1 MLLKILKI
9 IILFAVFSSESF
21 AQMGGVPNPGA
32 SALQDAV
39 QKYTIAGISVEG
51 NKYSDSE
58 TIITLSGLRA
68 GEDIQYPFDPKIQT
82 AIKNIWDR
90 KQFSDVRLTVDNVT
104 PAGLFLRI
112 EVDEY
117 PRLNKM
123 IIKNNDK
130 LDDFDIEEAT
140 NKIRGDI
147 ISNYDLYLMEKSIK
161 RKYDEEDLSFATVD
175 IDMQQTDTA
184 GYVNLDIY
192 VEEGIKFKVK
202 EISFEGNEQLDANDL
217 KKSFD
222 ETKEKSWWRFWRS
235 AKFDEEEY
243 KADLELLIKHYKS
256 EGFIDANIVSDTVIY
271 DEEDER
277 VNINIKVN
285 EGQRVYVRDI
295 TFDGNTV
302 YPDNVL
308 RQRLEFKKG
317 DPYDMTKFEMNL
329 LGNENQTD
337 ASSLYLD
344 NGYLQAMLQPKEVRI
359 APDTVDIVVN
369 VYENERYTINKVRI
383 VGNTKT
389 KDKVIRRELYTRP
402 GDYFD
407 RSAIIRSIRA
417 LGVLQYFNPE
427 GLQPDVQPSEND
439 ATTVDIIYKVEER
452 STDTFNASVGF
463 AGSFGLTGALG
474 LTFNNFS
481 ITEPLKGGGGQVF
494 NFNWEF
500 GQANRYRTFSLGFTE
515 PWLMD
520 EPTTVGFNI
529 FDTYYNFSTLEQ
541 RRTGVSLNF
550 GRRFKWP
557 DDYWRGD
564 WSLRYILN
572 DNATSSIYYR
582 EGQYSE
588 VTLAQK
594 ISRVSINNTF
604 FPSRG
609 SKFSLSNDLAMGAL
623 KVGETDY
630 LKSELKFEM
639 YNPILQIDNSDKLV
653 FMLSSQFGYITGI
666 QTDTTISQIELYRMG
681 GNGLG
686 GFNVTPLRGYPDNEV
701 GNRTGNRLLAK
712 YTAELRFA
720 VALDPMPVYLYAFA
734 EAGNVWT
741 DLNRSDIFD
750 LKRAAGVGVQMMIN
764 PIGIIGFSYGYGFD
778 TYGTGDEISGW
789 KFLFHLGQY

>member
-9 IILFAVFSSESF
+9 FSVFLLVSSGLYAQFGGMPAQGSSLEES
-21 AQMGGVPNPGA
+21 
-32 SALQDAV
+32 V
-39 QKYTIAGISVEG
+39 QKYNIAGISVEG

-58 TIITLSGLRA
+58 TIITLSGLRV
-68 GEDIQYPFDPKIQT
+68 GEDIQYPFDPKIQS
-82 AIKNIWDR
+82 AIQNIWDR
-90 KQFSDVRLTVDNVT
+90 KQFSNVKLTVDNIT
-104 PAGLFLRI
+104 PVGVFLRI
-112 EVDEY
+112 EVEEY
-117 PRLNKM
+117 SRLNK
-123 IIKNNDK
+123 IIIENNDE

-140 NKIRGDI
+140 GKIRGDI
-147 ISNYDLYLMEKSIK
+147 ISNYDLYLMEQNIK
-161 RKYDEEDLSFATVD
+161 KKYAEEGLLYAKVEIDKQETENPGYIDLS
-175 IDMQQTDTA
+175 
-184 GYVNLDIY
+184 IY
-192 VEEGIKFKVK
+192 VEEGIEFRVR
-202 EISFEGNEQLDANDL
+202 SVTFEGNEFIDDKEL
-217 KKSFD
+217 KKSFE

-235 AKFDEEEY
+235 AKFDNDKFDE
-243 KADLELLIKHYKS
+243 DLELLVKHYKS
-256 EGFIDANIVSDTVIY
+256 QGFIDAAVLQDTIVY
-271 DEEDER
+271 DEEEER
-277 VNINIKVN
+277 VDIRVKVD
-285 EGQRVYVRDI
+285 EGQKVYVRNI
-295 TFDGNTV
+295 TFEGNTV
-302 YPDNVL
+302 YPDKIL
-308 RQRLEFKKG
+308 KDRLEFKKG

-329 LGNENQTD
+329 LGNENQSD

-344 NGYLQAMLQPKEVRI
+344 NGYLQAMLQPKEIRV
-359 APDTVDIVVN
+359 ASDTVDIVVN
-369 VYENERYTINKVRI
+369 VYENDRYTINKVKI
-383 VGNTKT
+383 VGNSKT

-427 GLQPDVQPSEND
+427 GLQPDVQPSATD
-439 ATTVDIIYKVEER
+439 ATAVDIIYKVEER

-463 AGSFGLTGALG
+463 AGSFGLTGAVG

-481 ITEPLKGGGGQVF
+481 ITEPLKGGGGQIF

-541 RRTGVSLNF
+541 RRTGVALNF

-582 EGQYSE
+582 EGKYSE
-588 VTLAQK
+588 VTLGQR
-594 ISRVSINNTF
+594 ISRISINNTF

-609 SKFSLSNDLAMGAL
+609 SKFTFSNDLAMGAL
-623 KVGETDY
+623 NIGATDY
-630 LKSELKFEM
+630 LKTELKFEM
-639 YNPILQIDNSDKLV
+639 YNPLWQVENSDKLV
-653 FMLSSQFGYITGI
+653 FMMSSEFGYITGI
-666 QTDTTISQIELYRMG
+666 STDTTISQIELYRMG

-701 GNRTGNRLLAK
+701 GNRTGNRLMSK

-720 VALDPMPVYLYAFA
+720 VALDPMPVYLYGFA

-778 TYGTGDEISGW
+778 TYGTSETVSGW

>member
-1 MLLKILKI
+1 MLSKILKI
-9 IILFAVFSSESF
+9 LLVFIAFSSYSF
-21 AQMGGVPNPGA
+21 AQPGVIPQGA
-32 SALQDAV
+32 ALEDDV

-82 AIKNIWDR
+82 AIKNICER

-104 PAGLFLRI
+104 PAGIFLRI
-112 EVDEY
+112 EVEEY

-123 IIKNNDK
+123 IIQNNDK
-130 LDDFDIEEAT
+130 LDDFEIEEAT

-147 ISNYDLYLMEKSIK
+147 ISNYDLYLMEQSIK
-161 RKYDEEDLSFATVD
+161 KKYEEEDLSFATID
-175 IDMQQTDTA
+175 IDMIETDTA

-192 VEEGIKFKVK
+192 VEEGIKFKVR
-202 EISFEGNEQLDANDL
+202 EIAFEGNDNLEAKDL
-217 KKSFD
+217 KKSFE

-243 KADLELLIKHYKS
+243 KSDLDLLVTHYKS

-277 VNINIKVN
+277 VDIKIKVN
-285 EGQRVYVRDI
+285 EGQRVYVRNI

-308 RQRLEFKKG
+308 RQRLEFNKG
-317 DPYDMTKFEMNL
+317 DAYDMTKFEMNL
-329 LGNENQTD
+329 LGNENQSD

-344 NGYLQAMLQPKEVRI
+344 NGYLQAMLQPKEIRI

-369 VYENERYTINKVRI
+369 VYENDRYTINKVKI

-427 GLQPDVQPSEND
+427 GLQPDVQPSETD
-439 ATTVDIIYKVEER
+439 ATAVDIIYKVEER

-481 ITEPLKGGGGQVF
+481 LTEPLKGGGGQVF

-582 EGQYSE
+582 EGKYSE

-594 ISRVSINNTF
+594 ISRISINNTF

-623 KVGETDY
+623 NVGETDY

-639 YNPILQIDNSDKLV
+639 FNPLLQIDNSDKLV
-653 FMLSSQFGYITGI
+653 FMISSQFGYITGL

-741 DLNRSDIFD
+741 DLNTSDIFD

-778 TYGTGDEISGW
+778 TYGAGDEISGW